1 MFNILKV
8 RERAES
14 IYIHNFIYY
23 ISLKMTTK
31 RLLALGLCVLFMGI
45 NQPRVPEPV
54 RTAVYSILILPSL
67 FASGKEKNTL

>member
-1 MFNILKV
+1 
-8 RERAES
+8 
-14 IYIHNFIYY
+14 
-23 ISLKMTTK
+23 MTTK

-45 NQPRVPEPV
+45 NQPKVPEPV